1 MANVSKILQTV
12 GKGIKSAANSKA
24 GKAIGKGLN
33 TIFTPVR
40 KAHQA
45 QGCKSIKDF
54 HNGDLDSISD
64 KYVLNSLGAVVTMAG
79 TGIGSVVTSI
89 SSDKHFEDNIEKFE
103 KQRLISSKL
112 SDTAVGL
119 LGGFILGGPIGSI
132 IAGGVM
138 AAIPKDIVLGK
149 VEMWQ
154 AGKTIYTCN
163 DVRAK
168 HRAARKE
175 ARAEQKIDKETL
187 KNIPK
192 MTAGNSSFK
201 PDTTDKIQTV
211 DTTSV
216 IADSA
221 NVTIDTVALSDTL
234 KTKIDTVEVKDS
246 AKVAVD
252 TVALADTLKTKVD
265 TVEIKDSA
273 KVAVDTVGVAD
284 TLKTKVDTVGVKD
297 TAKKEDVKPIKD
309 AVIDNKSE
317 EVKSEEKTNF
327 WNGELNEISIESI
340 KVNKGDCLWNI
351 AKREL
356 QKANEGKRIT
366 NAQIVKQVKEFGR
379 LNPDL
384 FGENPT
390 YESLDFIREGAT
402 LKLSA

>member
-24 GKAIGKGLN
+24 GKAVGKGLN

-45 QGCKSIKDF
+45 QGFKSIKGILDG
-54 HNGDLDSISD
+54 NTDSISE
-64 KYVLNSLGAVVTMAG
+64 KYVLSSLGALVTMAG
-79 TGIGSVVTSI
+79 TFIATAVTGI

-112 SDTAVGL
+112 WDTTVGL

-132 IAGGVM
+132 ILGGTM
-138 AAIPKDIVLGK
+138 AAIPKDIIEGK
-149 VEMWQ
+149 TRMWNS
-154 AGKTIYTCN
+154 GETIYTYN

-175 ARAEQKIDKETL
+175 TRAEQKINKETL
-187 KNIPK
+187 ENIPK
-192 MTAGNSSFK
+192 MTAGDSSFK
-201 PDTTDKIQTV
+201 PDTTDKKQTA
-211 DTTSV
+211 DTTSG
-216 IADSA
+216 
-221 NVTIDTVALSDTL
+221 
-234 KTKIDTVEVKDS
+234 VKDS
-246 AKVAVD
+246 ARVAID
-252 TVALADTLKTKVD
+252 TAGVADTLKTKVD
-265 TVEIKDSA
+265 TVEVKDSA

-284 TLKTKVDTVGVKD
+284 TLKTKVDTVEVKD
-297 TAKKEDVKPIKD
+297 SARVAIDTVAVADTTKKEDVKPLKD
-309 AVIDNKSE
+309 AIVDNNGE
-317 EVKSEEKTNF
+317 EIKNEEKTNF
-327 WNGELNEISIESI
+327 WNGELNEIETESI

-379 LNPDL
+379 LNPEL

-390 YESLDFIREGAT
+390 YESLDFIKEGAT